1 MVIRLSD
8 FPKNLS
14 DKTRNFR
21 VEADYYG
28 DLDPENF
35 GFPSKPTRKSRPT
48 MVIRLSVSRKP
59 LSTKTRSFRV
69 EADYYGDSEPENF
82 GFPSKPSRNC
92 VGRCRKLEDYYGDSE
107 PENFGSTPAPAA
119 QQNGLGSG
127 RTFITPKC
135 GFAVACPC
143 EMKEE
148 RWYF

>member
-1 MVIRLSD
+1 MIRLSD
-8 FPKNLS
+8 FPKNVS
-14 DKTRNFR
+14 EKTRNFR

-28 DLDPENF
+28 GSEPENF

-82 GFPSKPSRNC
+82 GFPSKPSQNC
-92 VGRCRKLEDYYGDSE
+92 VGQRRNLEDYYGDSE
-107 PENFGSTPAPAA
+107 PENFGSTPALAA
-119 QQNGLGSG
+119 HQKELDSG
-127 RTFITPKC
+127 RNFITPKS

-143 EMKEE
+143 ERLKKE